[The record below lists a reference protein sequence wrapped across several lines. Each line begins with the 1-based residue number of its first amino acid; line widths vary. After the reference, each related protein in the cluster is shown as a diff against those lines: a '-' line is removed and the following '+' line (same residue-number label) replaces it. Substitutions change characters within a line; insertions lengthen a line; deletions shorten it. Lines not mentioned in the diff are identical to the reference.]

1 MFLGSFLCLQHE
13 GSFVLGLIIGIANST
28 PFTEDM
34 DNVTRCLLDRHPSYS
49 PIVVKN
55 YNCNQRL
62 PAHIHL
68 FTQQTSAECLLQAEG
83 CPFI

>member
-1 MFLGSFLCLQHE
+1 MFLGSFLCPQHG
-13 GSFVLGLIIGIANST
+13 GSFVLGLIIDIANSA

-34 DNVTRCLLDRHPSYS
+34 ANVTRCLLDCHPSYS

-55 YNCNQRL
+55 YDCNQRL
-62 PAHIHL
+62 PVHIHL
-68 FTQQTSAECLLQAEG
+68 FTQQTSTECFLQAEG